1 VKKVV
6 LIGGN
11 GFVGQNF
18 QKLIPAEFACIHV
31 LPDEPLNLDCDIVI
45 HLAAI
50 ADTRKKDIT
59 YEEYFEVNAN
69 LAIKVFDAFL
79 VSSARKFIFLS
90 SAKAI
95 TEFSS
100 TVITE
105 EFMEQPQ
112 TFYGRSKLA
121 ADRYISNCVLPPD
134 KQVYILR
141 PPLITGYG
149 AKGNLKVFN
158 RFSQG
163 PLGWLFLAFTSL
175 RSFCNI
181 KNLAFVAD
189 QLINRTDIPSGT
201 YLIADDT
208 PLSAADLHRIFSK
221 GKKPLF
227 FDFLKRISLL
237 FVWFVKVFASL
248 LNIRRVNDYLMTLN
262 GTYVVSNKKIVD
274 AIGLPLPFSS
284 EDGVQSFVKE

>member
-1 VKKVV
+1 MKKVV

-59 YEEYFEVNAN
+59 YKEYFEVNAN

-149 AKGNLKVFN
+149 VK
-158 RFSQG
+158 
-163 PLGWLFLAFTSL
+163 
-175 RSFCNI
+175 
-181 KNLAFVAD
+181 
-189 QLINRTDIPSGT
+189 T
-201 YLIADDT
+201 Y
-208 PLSAADLHRIFSK
+208 
-221 GKKPLF
+221 
-227 FDFLKRISLL
+227 
-237 FVWFVKVFASL
+237 
-248 LNIRRVNDYLMTLN
+248 
-262 GTYVVSNKKIVD
+262 
-274 AIGLPLPFSS
+274 
-284 EDGVQSFVKE
+284 